1 MSTQGKRLAPSGR
14 AGEPARSRCEI
25 SELRY
30 IAAMP
35 TAPRHDPLAALRD
48 PLLARGFTVAPM
60 PARVRF
66 GAGALDA
73 LPDAVDELGA
83 RRVTIVAS
91 AGRDALVERAA
102 ALLGGR
108 VVAVERRVAMHVP
121 APLADAVAAETRR
134 AGADLVLAL
143 GGGSAIGMA
152 KAVALAGGPP
162 CAAVPTTYSGSEMT
176 PIWGLTRDG
185 AKETG
190 RDERVRPRLVLYD
203 PALTLALPPRVAGPS
218 LLNAA
223 AHAVEALYAADASP
237 TVLLL
242 AAESLRALA
251 AAAPTVVREPAS
263 LEARTSALYGAWL
276 AGLALGGATM
286 GLHHKLCHVLGGSFA
301 LPHAETHAI
310 VLPYAVGHNAPAA
323 PAAMRAAAAALGVDE
338 ADDAARLVP
347 DALRRLALDVLGAAG
362 APTMLAE
369 LGLSED
375 DAARAATLAAARPY
389 PNPRPVAAD
398 AVRSLLLR
406 ARAGLPP
413 RDDLEDGP

>member
-1 MSTQGKRLAPSGR
+1 
-14 AGEPARSRCEI
+14 
-25 SELRY
+25 
-30 IAAMP
+30 MP
-35 TAPRHDPLAALRD
+35 TATHSDRLAAPGDPLRD
-48 PLLARGFTVAPM
+48 PLRDALLAGGFAVAPM

-66 GAGALDA
+66 GVGMLDA
-73 LPDAVDELGA
+73 LPAAVDELGA

-91 AGRDALVERAA
+91 AGRDALVRRVS
-102 ALLGGR
+102 ALLGDR
-108 VVAVERRVAMHVP
+108 VVAVDRRVAMHVP
-121 APLADAVAAETRR
+121 APLADAVAAEARR
-134 AGADLVLAL
+134 VDADLVLAL

-218 LLNAA
+218 LLNAV

-237 TVLLL
+237 IVLLL

-251 AAAPTVVREPAS
+251 AAAPRVVREPS
-263 LEARTSALYGAWL
+263 QMEARSLALYGAWL
-276 AGLALGGATM
+276 AGLALGSATM
-286 GLHHKLCHVLGGSFA
+286 GLHHKLCHVLGGTFA

-310 VLPYAVGHNAPAA
+310 VLPYAVAYNAPAA
-323 PAAMRAAAAALGVDE
+323 PAAMRAVAAALGVGDE
-338 ADDAARLVP
+338 GVATQRVP
-347 DALRRLALDVLGAAG
+347 DALRRLALEVLGGAG
-362 APTMLAE
+362 GPTTLAE

-375 DAARAATLAAARPY
+375 DAGRAATLAAARPY
-389 PNPRPVAAD
+389 PNPRPVVAD

-406 ARAGLPP
+406 ARHGLPP